1 MKRLS
6 FLIVICLMLVMT
18 SCYKW
23 PAVYVGDSSGI
34 ISYDR
39 LNHRLEILWE
49 KHSKL
54 QDNKQDTARI
64 DTVNV
69 LHY

>member
-6 FLIVICLMLVMT
+6 FLIVIVPMLVMT
-18 SCYKW
+18 SCYRW
-23 PAVYVGDSSGI
+23 PAVYLGDTSGI

-49 KHSKL
+49 RHTQV
-54 QDNKQDTARI
+54 QDNKQDTTRI
-64 DTVNV
+64 DTLNV
-69 LHY
+69 LR